1 MKRSTQGVGGTS
13 FHRHTFRAPKS
24 WIVEVLGEPD
34 WVDETPEDKVQNE
47 WCCETE
53 DGRVFTIYDWKEYRK
68 YNDDEIIEWHIGG
81 HSGKVTEQAQKE
93 ILALMNNPKN

>member
-13 FHRHTFRAPKS
+13 FHRHTFRASKAHL
-24 WIVEVLGEPD
+24 VEAIGEPD

-53 DGRVFTIYDWKEYRK
+53 DGSVFTIYDWKEYRI
-68 YNDDEIIEWHIGG
+68 YGDDEIIEWHIGG
-81 HSGKVTEQAQKE
+81 HSGKVTEQAQLEIE
-93 ILALMNNPKN
+93 ILLNQSTL